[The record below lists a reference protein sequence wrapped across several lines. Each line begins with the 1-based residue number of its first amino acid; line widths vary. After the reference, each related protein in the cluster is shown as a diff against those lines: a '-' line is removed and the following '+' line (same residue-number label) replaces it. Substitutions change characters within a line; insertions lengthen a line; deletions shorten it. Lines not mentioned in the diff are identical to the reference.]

1 MFEGYFRSLTHLIVI
16 LYPHL
21 QAYGFMCMR
30 MEDEQ
35 L

>member
-1 MFEGYFRSLTHLIVI
+1 MFEGYFRSLTHLIAI
-16 LYPHL
+16 LYPQL
-21 QAYGFMCMR
+21 QTYGFMCLC